1 MTAVQANVTPTP
13 DAVRGWVDRLP
24 PRLAAYARLA
34 RFDRPAGAWLL
45 YLPCLWGLG
54 LSGGLAAR
62 PEWIALFGIGAF
74 VMRAAGCVWNDVLDR
89 DLDAKVER
97 TRTRPIPSGAVSV
110 KAALAWMVALALM
123 GFGVWLRLDAPARWW
138 ALGSLGLVAGYP
150 LMKRITWWP
159 QAWLGMTFNWGALV
173 AFAEGAGY
181 VDSVA
186 GLVWAAGIAW
196 TLGYDTIY
204 ALQDVEDDAL
214 AGVKSSARALGSGVR
229 AGVGAFYLLSAV
241 LLGTAM
247 ALAVGLWWAAAGAV
261 PYAAHLAWQWARLRP
276 GDTAGALTLFR
287 SNRTAGLLAALGCAA
302 VGLA

>member
-1 MTAVQANVTPTP
+1 MNSVQANATATP
-13 DAVRGWVDRLP
+13 DAVRGWVDHLP

-54 LSGGLAAR
+54 LSGGLAAK
-62 PEWIALFGIGAF
+62 PEWIVLFGLGAF

-89 DLDAKVER
+89 DLDSKVER
-97 TRTRPIPSGAVSV
+97 TRSRPIPSGAVSV
-110 KAALAWMVALALM
+110 GAALAWMVALALM
-123 GFGVWLRLDAPARWW
+123 GFGVWLCLGALARWW
-138 ALGSLGLVAGYP
+138 ALGSLGLVAAYP

-159 QAWLGMTFNWGALV
+159 QAWLGLTFNWGTLV
-173 AFAEGAGY
+173 GYAEGASH
-181 VDSVA
+181 VDVVA

-204 ALQDVEDDAL
+204 ALQDIEDDAL

-241 LLGTAM
+241 LLGAAM
-247 ALAVGLWWAAAGAV
+247 ALAVGLWWAAAGV
-261 PYAAHLAWQWARLRP
+261 LPYAAHLAWQWARLRP
-276 GDTAGALTLFR
+276 GDTASALTLFR
-287 SNRTAGLLAALGCAA
+287 SNRSAGLLAALGCAA